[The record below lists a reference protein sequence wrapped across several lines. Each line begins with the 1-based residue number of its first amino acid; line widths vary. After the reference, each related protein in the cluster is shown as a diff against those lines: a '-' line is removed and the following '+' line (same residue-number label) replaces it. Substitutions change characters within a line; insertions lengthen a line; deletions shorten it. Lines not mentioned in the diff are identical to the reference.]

1 MNDWKQNKNLNPD
14 LLKQL
19 NEMTEVETYD
29 AFYKNLSFG
38 TGGIRGIVG
47 PGTNRM
53 NIYTLRK
60 INLGFGKYLL
70 KQDSN
75 PTVVIAYDSRHMSL
89 EFAQD
94 SARVLA
100 TLGVKVYLFKDIA
113 PTPLLSFAVRHLHTT
128 GGIVITA
135 SHNPPQYNGYKVYDG
150 EGCQLV
156 PKLVE
161 QLNAEI
167 QDDIDLFSIPADD
180 FNALLETGKII
191 YLDDEVTKEYFD
203 LVKNVGIFPKIK
215 KTAKVVYTPLHGTG
229 GKLAERLLKEL
240 GYEYYCVEKQ
250 MVPDP
255 NFSTVKSPNP
265 EDHNAF
271 NLALKL
277 AKEKDADIVL
287 ATDPDADRLGV
298 VVKHNGEYIFL
309 TGNQV
314 GALMIYFLAKY
325 HMGKGN
331 WTVFDTIVTSP
342 LGAKIAESFNLD
354 HVSTL
359 TGFKYIG
366 EQIKLIEKSI
376 QLFFFG
382 YEESS
387 GYLIKDFVRD
397 KDALQALVLIC
408 EISSYYKQ
416 QNHTLIDTLEE
427 IYKKYGY
434 YEEEIVNIGFEGET
448 GNKKMEKI
456 IDFFRTDAL
465 KGLDISIIEDY
476 LLSRRTGALPS
487 KINLP
492 KENVLKFFLSD
503 GTWFAL
509 RPSGT
514 EPKIKIYFS
523 ANANNKDDAVNIMA
537 KLKNKV
543 LEIIEGVN

>member
-456 IDFFRTDAL
+456 MDFFRTDAL